1 MCEFF
6 IQNAFSLLLMAFCR
20 VNRTKMK
27 CTIASESSCVTLK
40 LAEGQDTFLDN
51 ELLGNSGLVTAGRP
65 LSFLDLKGATASSNG
80 SLQIGC

>member
-20 VNRTKMK
+20 VNRAKMK
-27 CTIASESSCVTLK
+27 CAIASGSSCVTLK
-40 LAEGQDTFLDN
+40 LSEGQDTFLDN

-65 LSFLDLKGATASSNG
+65 FSFLDLKGASSNG
-80 SLQIGC
+80 SLHIGC

>member
-1 MCEFF
+1 
-6 IQNAFSLLLMAFCR
+6 
-20 VNRTKMK
+20 MK
-27 CTIASESSCVTLK
+27 CAIASGSSCVTLK

-65 LSFLDLKGATASSNG
+65 LSFLDLKGASSNG